1 MFSHLTSLNNYH
13 FATTYGNGTYN
24 ADTYNGAPTTNTTT
38 PGAPNTG
45 FFQSVVSGQNEMW
58 LIPIILVG
66 AVVIAAAVMG
76 VKKLVRAHKA

>member
-13 FATTYGNGTYN
+13 FASTYGNGVYN
-24 ADTYNGAPTTNTTT
+24 ADTYNGQTTTGT

-45 FFQSVVSGQNEMW
+45 FFQSITSGQNEML

-66 AVVIAAAVMG
+66 AVVIAAIVMG
-76 VKKLVRAHKA
+76 VKKLARARKA